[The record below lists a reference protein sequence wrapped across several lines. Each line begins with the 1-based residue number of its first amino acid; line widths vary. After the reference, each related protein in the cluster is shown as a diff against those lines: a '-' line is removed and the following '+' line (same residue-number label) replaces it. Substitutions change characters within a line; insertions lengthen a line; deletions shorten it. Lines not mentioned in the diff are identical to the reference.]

1 MENYQKLTAIISLGM
16 LSLGVNSAPSVATDI
31 TPVHSLVSQVMAG
44 VGTPD
49 LLIQSGA
56 SPHNYSLSPSEAEA
70 LQEADLVFWI
80 GEGLTPWLERS
91 LDNLSPTST
100 KIELLAAQGTTT
112 YAFREGA
119 TFGAHEDDSHK
130 DEVHEGEAHE
140 DEAHEDE
147 AHEDKAH
154 EDEAH
159 EDEAHEDEAHEDEA
173 HEDEAHED
181 EHHHDHSGVDPH
193 AWLDPANGKVW
204 LDIIALALAEK
215 DPDNAT
221 QYLEN
226 AAIGKANIDTAAI
239 SIENTIAQL
248 QDKQFIVFHDAYQY
262 FEKRFGIMAAG
273 SISISDASKPSP
285 GRIAEI
291 RQLVENLSVSCVFT
305 EPQYNPGIVNAVFG
319 DTGVDTSGVI
329 DPLGSGLVTGTNLY
343 SNLLIEIANGLQSCL
358 GKK

>member
-1 MENYQKLTAIISLGM
+1 MEKYQKITAIVSLGM
-16 LSLGVNSAPSVATDI
+16 MSLGVNAAPNVATDI

-100 KIELLAAQGTTT
+100 KIELLEAQGTTT

-119 TFGAHEDDSHK
+119 TFGAHED
-130 DEVHEGEAHE
+130 E
-140 DEAHEDE
+140 DDG
-147 AHEDKAH
+147 
-154 EDEAH
+154 
-159 EDEAHEDEAHEDEA
+159 HEDEA

-204 LDIIALALAEK
+204 LDVIASALAEK
-215 DPDNAT
+215 DPENAS

-226 AAIGKANIDTAAI
+226 AAISKAKIDTATL

-291 RQLVENLSVSCVFT
+291 RQLVEDLSVSCVFT

-319 DTGVDTSGVI
+319 DTGVNTSGVI

-343 SNLLIEIANGLQSCL
+343 SNLLIEIAKGLQSCL